1 MSSQSVFTTAQSGS
15 SRSLP
20 FSQITKSCH
29 SSLTPRTPV
38 LAPLDHQASLS
49 LCAAQF
55 QDLIVELNLP
65 ILSFSL
71 LSGLKLRSPNTTA
84 SCDL

>member
-1 MSSQSVFTTAQSGS
+1 MSSQTVFTTAQSGS

-20 FSQITKSCH
+20 FSQITESCH
-29 SSLTPRTPV
+29 SSPTLRTPI

-49 LCAAQF
+49 LCAARF
-55 QDLIVELNLP
+55 QGLIIELTLP

-71 LSGLKLRSPNTTA
+71 LSGLNLQSQNTTA

>member
-1 MSSQSVFTTAQSGS
+1 MSSQTVFTTAQSGS

-20 FSQITKSCH
+20 FSQMTESCH
-29 SSLTPRTPV
+29 SSPAPEIPV
-38 LAPLDHQASLS
+38 LAPLDPQASLS

-55 QDLIVELNLP
+55 QGLIVELTLQ

-71 LSGLKLRSPNTTA
+71 LSGLKLQSQNTTA